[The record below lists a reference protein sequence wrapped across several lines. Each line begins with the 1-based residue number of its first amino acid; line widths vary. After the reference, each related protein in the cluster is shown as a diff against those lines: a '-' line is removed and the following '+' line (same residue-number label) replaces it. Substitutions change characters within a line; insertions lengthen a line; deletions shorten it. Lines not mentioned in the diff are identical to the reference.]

1 MRIRELFP
9 SETAL
14 VAQFYR
20 EAPDY
25 WLLAEGRCDPPHQA
39 QEFFTDA
46 PPNCDPS
53 TSDRLGLFL
62 NQRLSGV
69 AEVSY
74 GFPEPNDAYLGL
86 MMIGPWAQ
94 GKGHGRSFLAHA
106 VALARKRHAPRLTLP
121 SGRQPARAGVLGT
134 GRVQAHRQAW
144 PGQDHRSLARAD
156 GAGPVR
162 HTRQRHPAQDQR
174 RGQPEP
180 QPWHLGQQHRPA
192 QRREDRHCQLR
203 HRRAG

>member
-25 WLLAEGRCDPPHQA
+25 WLLAEGRCDPAAQA
-39 QEFFTDA
+39 QDFFTDA
-46 PPNCDPS
+46 PPNCDPAQ
-53 TSDRLGLFL
+53 SDRLGLFV

-86 MMIGPWAQ
+86 MLIGPWAQ
-94 GKGHGRSFLAHA
+94 GAGHGKAFLAHA
-106 VALARKRHAPRLTLP
+106 EALARKRHAARLYLAVLDANPR
-121 SGRQPARAGVLGT
+121 GRAFWLREGFRPT
-134 GRVQAHRQAW
+134 GLR
-144 PGQDHRSLARAD
+144 
-156 GAGPVR
+156 R
-162 HTRQRHPAQDQR
+162 HDATTGHWLERLVKP
-174 RGQPEP
+174 
-180 QPWHLGQQHRPA
+180 L
-192 QRREDRHCQLR
+192 
-203 HRRAG
+203 